1 MSKQIDERVV
11 EMRFDN
17 AQFEK
22 NVSTTMSTLEKL
34 KQSLNLTGAAKGFED
49 INAAAK
55 KIDMNGLANSVDT
68 VGLRFNAL
76 YTIADQ
82 TLRNITNRIEQTIT
96 RTLKMFTVEPI
107 TTGFNEYELKMGSV
121 QTIMAST
128 GESLDTVNRYLNELN
143 EYSDRTIY
151 SFSDMTQNIGKFTN
165 AGVKLEDAVLAIKGI
180 SNEAAVS
187 GANANEASRAMY
199 NFAQALSAGYV
210 KLIDWKSIENANMAT
225 VEFKKYLL
233 EAAEAAGTVKKQ
245 ANGMYKVLSTNAQ
258 GSTFDQLIDATH
270 YFNDSL
276 NYQWMT
282 TDALVNTLKAYADE
296 TTDIGKKAY
305 ASAQDIKT
313 FSQMMD
319 TLKESAQSGW
329 AMTWELIIGDFET
342 AKKTW
347 TVVGQIIGA
356 MIDSM
361 SDSRNN
367 LLKGALISNWD
378 KMIDKIT
385 EAGVSANDFDKSLRK
400 VLESHDKDPEKLIET
415 YGSLEQAFRKS
426 KWGADYLKEALSGIT
441 SEVIDLSGVTEGIKM
456 GSKGEDVKKI
466 QQALKDAGYQCG
478 KFGDQLDGV
487 DGIIGKVTENSIKA
501 FQKAKGLQETGIVD
515 KETLKALEEAN
526 KKTVKLQENIDDL
539 VSGIGELGGREV
551 AIEGLK
557 NIFKSLKAVFEAVKK
572 AWDNVFKGLKSTDLY
587 RVIVRFRDFTKE
599 LKVNKDTAEKIT
611 NTFEGLFTILKFVKD
626 IVVKVVTVGAK
637 LAWNVFKPLVKVTLS
652 ATSAMGKFITS
663 VGNSISKIFV
673 PFGKVIE
680 SVVKLVTTLAE
691 TIGTFVSESIDKLSE
706 FEFIKEIGKW
716 FSDVADTISGA
727 IDNITSYLTSIDIH
741 KFIAPFEKIKAY
753 FSSIGDWWSSFKASK
768 DGQTIIEGLISPF
781 VMLRDWITDFELP
794 KFDPSKI
801 KLDVFTKKLATF
813 FNFLKNNGYSGI
825 VGGLTG
831 FADYLKVTIGYKW
844 EDLQANTLTKFSEFY
859 IKYGDKIKAGFDKC
873 KEVFSS
879 ILEFVFGTDKISVK
893 DILSM
898 VEKFLT
904 IMLLVKSL
912 GIINNITGTF
922 SDIADT
928 FSNLAKSAKWRSIG
942 AAFVSIGIAL
952 GAFAVCMK
960 IIETIDPDR
969 ATQSMRMLLTA
980 LTFMGLIVG
989 GLMFLSSKI
998 GGGIDLVAATTSLVA
1013 IAAALAILTY
1023 TLKEIDGTEFKN
1035 LGSSFGI
1042 LLGVLTSLMLTMAV
1056 IGKTCGGANLKTATA
1071 LIVML
1076 SAMKMLLDI
1085 LTDYANYDWNS
1096 VLHVIPVVAAVLMG
1110 LGLVLRLATGG
1121 LKAGANAGG
1130 MGFLML
1136 SIVWSLKILLG
1147 VISELGKMPVQELKQ
1162 GLAAMTLVLT
1172 EMTIMLMMINA
1183 TSSLTKLNKGQRAIS
1198 GFTGLA
1204 TALIA
1209 VAATVAILGRQP
1221 TEVLLRG
1228 GAAVTII
1235 LGLFT
1240 AMMVAMGRAM
1250 RGTTKF
1256 GKITGM
1262 IIGMGIIIA
1271 ELAIVLHLLK
1281 NIDGTDALAKF
1292 GAISMVLISMAG
1304 CLRLLAKH
1312 QNGAKNIYKWIGAMA
1327 VFGLVIGE
1335 LATIMWLIKDVDGVN
1350 TIAQFG
1356 AIALILGI
1364 MGLTLENLS
1373 KNYRIKTGDIYKWIG
1388 AMAVFGLIVAGLA
1401 GILWHIRGVDGTN
1414 AVAQFTAISVIL
1426 LAMSGCIK
1434 ILSTIGP
1441 MMSAVYPAM
1450 GALAVF
1456 IIGLTAIVSAIG
1468 ALITLIDSKLGEGT
1482 SLKALDSAV
1491 SALEK
1496 IGLALGKFIGGIF
1509 GGVGAAIMATLPQ
1522 MGKDLSDFWT
1532 EASTFFD
1539 GVKSIDESV
1548 VQKTGLI
1555 AAAIGELIS
1564 AGGENGLDNF
1574 FAIGHSLPNLGT
1586 DLSNFMT
1593 NASGFFEGLGSVSA
1607 DAATGAK
1614 SVAESIRIL
1623 AEAAQTESYTFGDG
1637 FASLGEKLVPFG
1649 EAMVAFSDTIS
1660 GKIDAEAVEATANAA
1675 GVMAELNS
1683 KLPREYGTISGLFA
1697 SNPIP
1702 LDTFGNQLVMFGKAM
1717 VSFSKEVSGK
1727 IDAEAVN
1734 AAASAGSVMAE
1745 LNEKLPREYGAI
1757 SGLFANGQ
1765 ISLDTFGSQ
1774 LAMFGRAMVS
1784 FSNTVKGNIDQEA
1797 VQAAADA
1804 GNIMAELGK
1813 NLPTEYGAIA
1823 ALFKEQPIAM
1833 DTFGE
1838 QLVMFGRAI
1847 AMFSNTVQ
1855 GRIDQSAVEAV
1866 ASAGSVMSKMAKSL
1880 PADPSVFQKWF
1891 GSDNQMSMETF
1902 GKQLVKFGESMID
1915 FSKSVSG
1922 NIDSNAIKTTVTVAN
1937 ELANLANN
1945 MPEAINLT
1953 VLKTGLNDLADA
1965 MVKFSESVSGNV
1977 DTEIVTKVVN
1987 SARTIAQAA
1996 AIMPEQVDLAKLT
2009 VGLSDFGDTI
2019 VSFSEKVSGAVD
2031 GGSVTTAAQAGKDIA
2046 SMLATIPQGIDPTTF
2061 IDNLGK
2067 LGTAL
2072 VEFSKSVAGSEDS
2085 PGLDIYALANAQ
2097 TACTYIGNMLMS
2109 LGVYTDLTAF
2119 ITNAQS
2125 LAQAI
2130 VNFSNTVAGTDGT
2143 GGIDL
2148 NAVANASQ
2156 AGTQISTMM
2165 ASVSV
2170 YTDVTEF
2177 VNNATKL
2184 AAAIVKF
2191 SSDVGGGVIDMTA
2204 IANATEAGHK
2214 ITELIKSSAVYADVS
2229 SFVDNSGSVA
2239 KSIVGFSEAV
2249 SSGINESAIESAST
2263 ASKEIAK
2270 ILSDLSYIP
2279 DISGTVSTIGTL
2291 GTTITEFSTTV
2302 ATADMTG
2309 LSEDCVSFKKIVE
2322 SFGKLSDSGVK
2333 TFIENLSGA
2342 KMKTVAAVSNF
2353 CIAVAAGTRSYVYTF
2368 KQVGSDLVAGFA
2380 NGITAN
2386 TFRAQAAA
2394 AAMASAALSAAKK
2407 ELRSNS
2413 PSKAFYDLG
2422 TYAGQGFTNA
2432 FADYDAKSSKAGAGL
2447 AKSALLGF
2455 RDAISTAKDMVE
2467 NGIDAQPTIRP
2478 VLDLSD
2484 ITANAS
2490 KITSLF
2496 DMNPSVGVLA
2506 NVGAI
2511 SNGMN
2516 SGQNGKTN
2524 EDVISAINGLKDNL
2538 PKKPGDTY
2546 TIGSIT
2552 YDDGSEVSNAIKT
2565 LVRAARVERRA

>member
-55 KIDMNGLANSVDT
+55 KIDMNDLANSVDT

-82 TLRNITNRIEQTIT
+82 TLRNITNRVEQTIE
-96 RTLKMFTVEPI
+96 RTLRMFTTEPI

-128 GESLDTVNRYLNELN
+128 GESLDTVNKYLNELN

-282 TDALVNTLKAYADE
+282 TDALVSTLKAYADE

-329 AMTWELIIGDFET
+329 AMTWELIVGDFEI

-347 TVVGQIIGA
+347 TAVGKVVGE

-367 LLKGALISNWD
+367 LLQGALTSNWD

-385 EAGVSANDFDKSLRK
+385 EAGISADDFDKSLRN
-400 VLESHDKDPEKLIET
+400 VLKSHHKDPEELIKI

-426 KWGADYLKEALSGIT
+426 KWGADYLKEALAGLT
-441 SEVIDLSGVTEGIKM
+441 SKVTDLSGVTEGLKM

-478 KFGDQLDGV
+478 EFGEKLDGV
-487 DGIIGKVTENSIKA
+487 DGIIGKVTEKSIKA

-557 NIFKSLKAVFEAVKK
+557 NIFESLKAVFEAVKK
-572 AWDNVFKGLKSTDLY
+572 AWDNVFKGFKSSDLY
-587 RVIVRFRDFTKE
+587 NVIVRFRDFTKE
-599 LKVNKDTAEKIT
+599 LKINNDTAEKIT

-626 IVVKVVTVGAK
+626 IVVKVLTVGAK
-637 LAWNVFKPLVKVTLS
+637 LAWNVFKPLAKATLS

-663 VGNSISKIFV
+663 VGNSISKVFE

-716 FSDVADTISGA
+716 FSDVANTISGA

-753 FSSIGDWWSSFKASK
+753 FSSIGDWWSSFKASE

-813 FNFLKNNGYSGI
+813 FNFLKDNGYSGI

-844 EDLQANTLTKFSEFY
+844 EELQANTLTKFSEFY

-893 DILSM
+893 DILSIA
-898 VEKFLT
+898 EKFLT

-912 GIINNITGTF
+912 GIVNNITGTF

-952 GAFAVCMK
+952 GAFAICMK

-1023 TLKEIDGTEFKN
+1023 TLKEIDTTEFKN

-1096 VLHVIPVVAAVLMG
+1096 VLHVIPVVATVLAG

-1130 MGFLML
+1130 MGFLVL
-1136 SIVWSLKILLG
+1136 SIVFSLNTLLH

-1198 GFTGLA
+1198 GFAGLA

-1209 VAATVAILGRQP
+1209 VAATIAILGRQP
-1221 TEVLLRG
+1221 TNVLLKG

-1262 IIGMGIIIA
+1262 IIGMGVIIA
-1271 ELAIVLHLLK
+1271 ELAVVLYLLRD
-1281 NIDGTDALAKF
+1281 IDGADALAKF
-1292 GAISMVLISMAG
+1292 GAISAVLISMAG
-1304 CLRLLAKH
+1304 CLRLLTKH

-1327 VFGLVIGE
+1327 VFGLVVAE
-1335 LATIMWLIKDVDGVN
+1335 LATIMWLIRDVDGINAV
-1350 TIAQFG
+1350 AQFG
-1356 AIALILGI
+1356 AISLILSV
-1364 MGLTLENLS
+1364 MGLTLENLT
-1373 KNYRIKTGDIYKWIG
+1373 KNYRINVGGIYKWIG
-1388 AMAVFGLIVAGLA
+1388 AMAVFALVVGELA
-1401 GILWHIRGVDGTN
+1401 AILWLIRDVNGLN
-1414 AVAQFTAISVIL
+1414 AIAQFAAISMIL
-1426 LAMSGCIK
+1426 LAMSGCIA

-1441 MMSAVYPAM
+1441 AASAALPAL
-1450 GALAVF
+1450 GVLALF
-1456 IIGLTAIVSAIG
+1456 ITGLTAFLAALGGIDKYFNGGFADVMDRAVDIMTKIGQAIG
-1468 ALITLIDSKLGEGT
+1468 
-1482 SLKALDSAV
+1482 
-1491 SALEK
+1491 
-1496 IGLALGKFIGGIF
+1496 GLIGGILE
-1509 GGVGAAIMATLPQ
+1509 GIGKGLTAALPQ
-1522 MGKDLSDFWT
+1522 MGQDLSDFMNA
-1532 EASTFFD
+1532 ASVFFD

-1555 AAAIGELIS
+1555 VAAIGELIS
-1564 AGGENGLDNF
+1564 AGGENGFDNF
-1574 FAIGHSLPNLGT
+1574 FAKGRSLPNLGT
-1586 DLSNFMT
+1586 DLSTFMA
-1593 NASGFFEGLGSVSA
+1593 NASGFFDGLKFVNTDMS
-1607 DAATGAK
+1607 TGVKAI
-1614 SVAESIRIL
+1614 AESISIL

-1649 EAMVAFSDTIS
+1649 EAMVAFSETIS
-1660 GKIDAEAVEATANAA
+1660 GKIDADAVNAA
-1675 GVMAELNS
+1675 ASAGSVMAELNS

-1717 VSFSKEVSGK
+1717 VSFSKEVAGK
-1727 IDAEAVN
+1727 IDADAVN
-1734 AAASAGSVMAE
+1734 AAASAGEVMAELNSKLPREYGAVSGWFANGPVSMDTFGAQLVMFGRAMVSFSGIVKGNIDQDAVQAAASAGSVMAE
-1745 LNEKLPREYGAI
+1745 L
-1757 SGLFANGQ
+1757 ANG
-1765 ISLDTFGSQ
+1765 
-1774 LAMFGRAMVS
+1774 
-1784 FSNTVKGNIDQEA
+1784 
-1797 VQAAADA
+1797 
-1804 GNIMAELGK
+1804 
-1813 NLPTEYGAIA
+1813 LPTKYDGIV
-1823 ALFKEQPIAM
+1823 ALFKNSPISL

-1838 QLVMFGRAI
+1838 QLVQFGRAMV
-1847 AMFSNTVQ
+1847 MFSGTVQ
-1855 GRIDQSAVEAV
+1855 GRIDQSAVEAA
-1866 ASAGSVMSKMAKSL
+1866 ASAGSVMSEMAKSL

-1922 NIDSNAIKTTVTVAN
+1922 NIDSNTIKTTVTVAN
-1937 ELANLANN
+1937 ELANLVNN
-1945 MPEAINLT
+1945 LPETFDLT
-1953 VLKTGLNDLADA
+1953 VLKTGLNDLADT

-1977 DTEIVTKVVN
+1977 DTETLTKVVN

-1996 AIMPEQVDLAKLT
+1996 AIMPEQVDLTKLT
-2009 VGLSDFGDTI
+2009 VGLSDFGDAI

-2046 SMLATIPQGIDPTTF
+2046 SMLATIPQGIDPTIF

-2072 VEFSKSVAGSEDS
+2072 VDFSKSVSGSDNS
-2085 PGLDIYALANAQ
+2085 PGLDTYALANAQ

-2109 LGVYTDLTAF
+2109 LGVYTDLTTF
-2119 ITNAQS
+2119 ITNAKS

-2130 VNFSNTVAGTDGT
+2130 VNFSNTVAGT
-2143 GGIDL
+2143 GGVDL
-2148 NAVANASQ
+2148 NAVVSASQ
-2156 AGTQISTMM
+2156 AGTEIGTMM
-2165 ASVSV
+2165 TSVSG

-2177 VNNATKL
+2177 VNNAAKL

-2191 SSDVGGGVIDMTA
+2191 SSDVGGGVIDMSA

-2214 ITELIKSSAVYADVS
+2214 ITELIKSSAVYADAS
-2229 SFVDNSGSVA
+2229 SFVDNAGSVA
-2239 KSIVGFSEAV
+2239 KSIIDFSKTV
-2249 SSGINESAIESAST
+2249 TDGINYPAISAASL
-2263 ASKEIAK
+2263 ASEEIAK
-2270 ILSDLSYIP
+2270 ILSELSYIP
-2279 DISGTVSTIGTL
+2279 DISSTVSTIGTL
-2291 GTTITEFSTTV
+2291 GIAITEFSDTV
-2302 ATADMTG
+2302 SDANMTG
-2309 LSEDCVSFKKIVE
+2309 LSEDCASLKKIVE

-2333 TFIENLSGA
+2333 AFIENLSGA

-2353 CIAVAAGTRSYVYTF
+2353 CIAVAAGTRSYIYTF
-2368 KQVGSDLVAGFA
+2368 KQVGSDLVTGFV
-2380 NGITAN
+2380 NGITVN

-2422 TYAGQGFTNA
+2422 TYAGEGFTNA
-2432 FADYDAKSSKAGAGL
+2432 FADYESTSSNAGAGL

-2496 DMNPSVGVLA
+2496 DMSPSVGVLA

-2524 EDVISAINGLKDNL
+2524 EDVISAINGLKDTIGT
-2538 PKKPGDTY
+2538 KIGDTY
-2546 TIGSIT
+2546 TIGNIT

-2565 LVRAARVERRA
+2565 LVRATRVERRV

>member
-82 TLRNITNRIEQTIT
+82 TLRNITNRVEQTIE
-96 RTLKMFTVEPI
+96 RTLRMFTTEPI

-128 GESLDTVNRYLNELN
+128 GESLDTVNKYLNELN

-282 TDALVNTLKAYADE
+282 TDALVSTLKAYADE

-329 AMTWELIIGDFET
+329 AMTWELIVGDFET

-347 TVVGQIIGA
+347 TAVGKVVGE

-367 LLKGALISNWD
+367 LLQGALTSNWD

-385 EAGVSANDFDKSLRK
+385 EAGISADDFDKSLRN
-400 VLESHDKDPEKLIET
+400 VLKSHHKDPEELIKI

-426 KWGADYLKEALSGIT
+426 KWGADYLKEALAGLT
-441 SEVIDLSGVTEGIKM
+441 SKVTDLSGVSEGLKM
-456 GSKGEDVKKI
+456 GSKGEDIKKI

-478 KFGDQLDGV
+478 EFGEKLDGV

-557 NIFKSLKAVFEAVKK
+557 NIFDSLKAIFEAVKK
-572 AWDNVFKGLKSTDLY
+572 AWDNVFKGFKSSDLY
-587 RVIVRFRDFTKE
+587 NVIVRFRDFTKE
-599 LKVNKDTAEKIT
+599 LKINKDTAEKIT
-611 NTFEGLFTILKFVKD
+611 NTFEGLFTILKFIKD
-626 IVVKVVTVGAK
+626 IIMKVLTVGTK
-637 LAWNVFKPLVKVTLS
+637 LAWNVFKPLAKATLS

-663 VGNSISKIFV
+663 VGNSISKVFE

-680 SVVKLVTTLAE
+680 SVVKLITTLAE

-716 FSDVADTISGA
+716 FSDVANTISGA
-727 IDNITSYLTSIDIH
+727 IDKITSYLTSIDIH

-753 FSSIGDWWSSFKASK
+753 FSSIGDWWSSFKASE

-813 FNFLKNNGYSGI
+813 FNFLKDNGYSGI

-831 FADYLKVTIGYKW
+831 FANYLKTTIGYKW
-844 EDLQANTLTKFSEFY
+844 EELQASTLTKFSEFY

-912 GIINNITGTF
+912 GIINNITGAF

-952 GAFAVCMK
+952 GAFAICMK

-1023 TLKEIDGTEFKN
+1023 TLKEIDATEFKN

-1071 LIVML
+1071 LVVML
-1076 SAMKMLLDI
+1076 GAMKMLLDI

-1096 VLHVIPVVAAVLMG
+1096 VLHVIPVVATVLAG

-1147 VISELGKMPVQELKQ
+1147 VISELGAMPIGQLKQ

-1209 VAATVAILGRQP
+1209 VAATIAILGRQP
-1221 TEVLLRG
+1221 TNVLLKG

-1262 IIGMGIIIA
+1262 IIGMGVIIA
-1271 ELAIVLHLLK
+1271 ELAVVLYLLRD
-1281 NIDGTDALAKF
+1281 IDGADALAKF
-1292 GAISMVLISMAG
+1292 GAISAVLISMAG
-1304 CLRLLAKH
+1304 CLRLLTKH

-1327 VFGLVIGE
+1327 VFGLVVAE
-1335 LATIMWLIKDVDGVN
+1335 LATIMWLIRGVDGVN
-1350 TIAQFG
+1350 AVAQFG
-1356 AIALILGI
+1356 AISLILSV
-1364 MGLTLENLS
+1364 MGLTLENLT
-1373 KNYRIKTGDIYKWIG
+1373 KNHRINAGGIYKWVG
-1388 AMAVFGLIVAGLA
+1388 AMAVFSLVVGELA
-1401 GILWHIRGVDGTN
+1401 AILWLIRDVNGLN
-1414 AVAQFTAISVIL
+1414 AIAQVTAISMIL
-1426 LAMSGCIK
+1426 LAMSGCIA
-1434 ILSTIGP
+1434 ILAPIGK
-1441 MMSAVYPAM
+1441 AAT
-1450 GALAVF
+1450 GALPALGVLALF
-1456 IIGLTAIVSAIG
+1456 VTGLTAFLA
-1468 ALITLIDSKLGEGT
+1468 
-1482 SLKALDSAV
+1482 
-1491 SALEK
+1491 
-1496 IGLALGKFIGGIF
+1496 ALGKIDKYFNGGFADVMDRAVDIMTKIGQAIGGLV
-1509 GGVGAAIMATLPQ
+1509 GGILEGIGKGLTAALPQ
-1522 MGKDLSDFWT
+1522 MGKDLSDFMNS
-1532 EASTFFD
+1532 ASVFFD

-1555 AAAIGELIS
+1555 VTAIGELIS
-1564 AGGENGLDNF
+1564 AGGENGFDNF
-1574 FAIGHSLPNLGT
+1574 FAKGRSLPNLGT
-1586 DLSNFMT
+1586 DLSTFMT
-1593 NASGFFEGLGSVSA
+1593 NASGFFDGL
-1607 DAATGAK
+1607 K
-1614 SVAESIRIL
+1614 SVNTDMSTGVKAIAESIGIL

-1649 EAMVAFSDTIS
+1649 EAMVAFSETIS
-1660 GKIDAEAVEATANAA
+1660 GKIDADAVNAA
-1675 GVMAELNS
+1675 ASAGSVMAELNS

-1717 VSFSKEVSGK
+1717 VSFSKEVAGK
-1727 IDAEAVN
+1727 IDADAVN

-1745 LNEKLPREYGAI
+1745 LNSKLPREYGAV
-1757 SGLFANGQ
+1757 SGWFANGP
-1765 ISLDTFGSQ
+1765 ISMDTFGAQ
-1774 LAMFGRAMVS
+1774 LVMFGRAMVS
-1784 FSNTVKGNIDQEA
+1784 FSGIVKGNIDQDA
-1797 VQAAADA
+1797 VQAAASA
-1804 GNIMAELGK
+1804 GSVMAELANG
-1813 NLPTEYGAIA
+1813 LPTKYDGIV
-1823 ALFKEQPIAM
+1823 ALFKDSPISL

-1838 QLVMFGRAI
+1838 QLVQFGRAI
-1847 AMFSNTVQ
+1847 VMFSGTVQ
-1855 GRIDQSAVEAV
+1855 GRIDQSAVEAA
-1866 ASAGSVMSKMAKSL
+1866 ASAGSVMSEMAKSL

-1922 NIDSNAIKTTVTVAN
+1922 NIDSDAIKTTVTVAN

-1945 MPEAINLT
+1945 MPETFDLT
-1953 VLKTGLNDLADA
+1953 VLKTGLNDLADT

-1977 DTEIVTKVVN
+1977 DTETVTKVVN

-1996 AIMPEQVDLAKLT
+1996 AIMPEQVDLTKLT
-2009 VGLSDFGDTI
+2009 VGLSDFGDAI

-2072 VEFSKSVAGSEDS
+2072 VDFSKSVAGSDSS
-2085 PGLDIYALANAQ
+2085 PGLDTYALSNAQ

-2109 LGVYTDLTAF
+2109 LGVYADLTSF
-2119 ITNAQS
+2119 IANAQS

-2130 VNFSNTVAGTDGT
+2130 INFSNTVAGT
-2143 GGIDL
+2143 GGVDL
-2148 NAVANASQ
+2148 NAVVSASQ
-2156 AGTQISTMM
+2156 AGTEISTMM
-2165 ASVSV
+2165 TSVSG

-2177 VNNATKL
+2177 VNNAAKL

-2191 SSDVGGGVIDMTA
+2191 SSDVGGGVIDMSA

-2239 KSIVGFSEAV
+2239 NSIVGFSETV

-2263 ASKEIAK
+2263 ASKEIARM
-2270 ILSDLSYIP
+2270 LSDLSYIP

-2309 LSEDCVSFKKIVE
+2309 LSEDCASFKKIVE

-2333 TFIENLSGA
+2333 AFIENLSGA

-2368 KQVGSDLVAGFA
+2368 KQVGSDLVTGFV

-2394 AAMASAALSAAKK
+2394 AAMASVALSAAKE

-2432 FADYDAKSSKAGAGL
+2432 FADYETTSSKAGAGL

-2496 DMNPSVGVLA
+2496 DMSPSVGVLA

-2516 SGQNGKTN
+2516 SSQNGKTN
-2524 EDVISAINGLKDNL
+2524 EDVISAINGLKDSIGT
-2538 PKKPGDTY
+2538 KTGDTY
-2546 TIGSIT
+2546 TIGNIT

>member
-49 INAAAK
+49 INTAVK
-55 KIDMNGLANSVDT
+55 KVDMNGLANGIDT
-68 VGLRFNAL
+68 VSLRFNAL
-76 YTIADQ
+76 YTVADQ
-82 TLRNITNRIEQTIT
+82 TLRNITNRIEQVIE
-96 RTLKMFTVEPI
+96 RTLKMFTIEPV

-128 GESLDTVNRYLNELN
+128 GESLDTVNKYLNELN

-151 SFSDMTQNIGKFTN
+151 SFSDMTTNIGKFTN

-233 EAAEAAGTVKKQ
+233 EAAEASGTVKKQ

-347 TVVGQIIGA
+347 TVVGQTIGA
-356 MIDSM
+356 VIDSM

-367 LLKGALISNWD
+367 LLKGALTSNWD
-378 KMIDKIT
+378 KLVEKIT
-385 EAGVSANDFDKSLRK
+385 EAGVSANDFDESLRN
-400 VLESHDKDPEKLIET
+400 VLKSHHKDPEELIKI

-426 KWGADYLKEALSGIT
+426 KWGADYLKEALAGLT
-441 SEVIDLSGVTEGIKM
+441 SKVTDLSGVSEGLKM

-478 KFGDQLDGV
+478 EFGEKLDGV

-557 NIFKSLKAVFEAVKK
+557 NIFDSLKAIFEAVKK
-572 AWDNVFKGLKSTDLY
+572 AWDNVFKGFKSSDLY
-587 RVIVRFRDFTKE
+587 NVIVRFRDFTKE
-599 LKVNKDTAEKIT
+599 LKINEGTANKIT

-626 IVVKVVTVGAK
+626 IVMKVLTVGAK
-637 LAWNVFKPLVKVTLS
+637 LAWNVFKPLAKATLS

-663 VGNSISKIFV
+663 VGNSISKVFE

-716 FSDVADTISGA
+716 FSDVANTISGA

-741 KFIAPFEKIKAY
+741 KFIAPFEKFKAY
-753 FSSIGDWWSSFKASK
+753 FSSIGDWWSSFKASE

-813 FNFLKNNGYSGI
+813 FNFLKDNGYSGI

-831 FADYLKVTIGYKW
+831 FANYLKTTIGYKW

-893 DILSM
+893 DILS
-898 VEKFLT
+898 VAEKFLT

-952 GAFAVCMK
+952 GAFAICMK

-969 ATQSMRMLLTA
+969 ATKSMLMLLTA
-980 LTFMGLIVG
+980 LTLMGLIVG

-1076 SAMKMLLDI
+1076 GAMKMLLDI

-1096 VLHVIPVVAAVLMG
+1096 VLHVIPVVATVLAG

-1130 MGFLML
+1130 MAFLML
-1136 SIVWSLKILLG
+1136 SIVWSLKTLLG

-1172 EMTIMLMMINA
+1172 EMTVMLMMINA

-1198 GFTGLA
+1198 GFAGLA

-1209 VAATVAILGRQP
+1209 VAATIAILGRQP
-1221 TEVLLRG
+1221 TNVLLKG

-1262 IIGMGIIIA
+1262 IIGMGVIIA
-1271 ELAIVLHLLK
+1271 ELAVVLYLLRD
-1281 NIDGTDALAKF
+1281 IDGTDALAKF
-1292 GAISMVLISMAG
+1292 GAISAVLISMAG
-1304 CLRLLAKH
+1304 CLRLLTKH

-1327 VFGLVIGE
+1327 VFGLVVSE
-1335 LATIMWLIKDVDGVN
+1335 LATIMWLIRGVDGVN
-1350 TIAQFG
+1350 AVAQFG
-1356 AIALILGI
+1356 AISLILSV
-1364 MGLTLENLS
+1364 MGLTLENLT
-1373 KNYRIKTGDIYKWIG
+1373 KNHRINAGGIYKWVG
-1388 AMAVFGLIVAGLA
+1388 AMAVFSVVVGELA
-1401 GILWHIRGVDGTN
+1401 AILWLIRDVNGLN
-1414 AVAQFTAISVIL
+1414 AIAQVTAISMIL
-1426 LAMSGCIK
+1426 LAMSGCIA
-1434 ILSTIGP
+1434 ILAPIGK
-1441 MMSAVYPAM
+1441 AAT
-1450 GALAVF
+1450 GALPALGVLALF
-1456 IIGLTAIVSAIG
+1456 VIGLTAFLA
-1468 ALITLIDSKLGEGT
+1468 
-1482 SLKALDSAV
+1482 
-1491 SALEK
+1491 
-1496 IGLALGKFIGGIF
+1496 ALGKIDKYFNGGFADVMDRAVDIMTKIGKAIGGLV
-1509 GGVGAAIMATLPQ
+1509 GGILEGIGKGLTAALPQ
-1522 MGKDLSDFWT
+1522 MGKDLSDFMNA
-1532 EASTFFD
+1532 ASVFFD

-1555 AAAIGELIS
+1555 VASIGELIS
-1564 AGGENGLDNF
+1564 AGGENGFDNF
-1574 FAIGHSLPNLGT
+1574 FAKGRSLPNLGT
-1586 DLSNFMT
+1586 DLSTFMT
-1593 NASGFFEGLGSVSA
+1593 NASGFFDGL
-1607 DAATGAK
+1607 K
-1614 SVAESIRIL
+1614 SVNTDMSTGVKAIAESIGIL

-1649 EAMVAFSDTIS
+1649 EAMVAFSETIS
-1660 GKIDAEAVEATANAA
+1660 GKIDADAVNAA
-1675 GVMAELNS
+1675 ASAGSVMAELNS

-1717 VSFSKEVSGK
+1717 VSFSKEVAGK
-1727 IDAEAVN
+1727 IDADAVN
-1734 AAASAGSVMAE
+1734 AAASAGEVMAELNSKLPREYGAVSGWFANGPISMDTFGAQLVMFGRAMVSFSGIVKGNIDQDAVQAAASAGSVMAE
-1745 LNEKLPREYGAI
+1745 L
-1757 SGLFANGQ
+1757 ANGLPTKYDGIVALFKDSP
-1765 ISLDTFGSQ
+1765 ISLDAFGEQ
-1774 LAMFGRAMVS
+1774 LVQFGRAMV
-1784 FSNTVKGNIDQEA
+1784 
-1797 VQAAADA
+1797 
-1804 GNIMAELGK
+1804 
-1813 NLPTEYGAIA
+1813 
-1823 ALFKEQPIAM
+1823 
-1833 DTFGE
+1833 
-1838 QLVMFGRAI
+1838 
-1847 AMFSNTVQ
+1847 MFSGTVQ
-1855 GRIDQSAVEAV
+1855 GRIDQSAVEAA
-1866 ASAGSVMSKMAKSL
+1866 ASAGSVMSEMAKSL

-1922 NIDSNAIKTTVTVAN
+1922 NIDSDAIKTTVTVAN

-1945 MPEAINLT
+1945 LPETFDLT
-1953 VLKTGLNDLADA
+1953 VLKTGLNDLADT

-1977 DTEIVTKVVN
+1977 DTETVTKVVN

-1996 AIMPEQVDLAKLT
+1996 AIMPEQVDLTKLT
-2009 VGLSDFGDTI
+2009 VGLSDFGDAI

-2072 VEFSKSVAGSEDS
+2072 VDFSKSVAGSDSS
-2085 PGLDIYALANAQ
+2085 PGLNTYALANAQ
-2097 TACTYIGNMLMS
+2097 TACTYISNMLTS
-2109 LGVYTDLTAF
+2109 LGVYADLTSF

-2130 VNFSNTVAGTDGT
+2130 INFSNTVAGT
-2143 GGIDL
+2143 GGVDL
-2148 NAVANASQ
+2148 NAVVSASQ
-2156 AGTQISTMM
+2156 AGTEISTMM
-2165 ASVSV
+2165 TSVSG

-2177 VNNATKL
+2177 VNNAAKL

-2191 SSDVGGGVIDMTA
+2191 SSDVGGGVIDMSA

-2214 ITELIKSSAVYADVS
+2214 ITELIKSSAVYADAS
-2229 SFVDNSGSVA
+2229 SFVDNAGSVA
-2239 KSIVGFSEAV
+2239 KSIVGFSESV
-2249 SSGINESAIESAST
+2249 SSGINESAIESASI

-2270 ILSDLSYIP
+2270 MLSDLSYIP

-2309 LSEDCVSFKKIVE
+2309 LSRDCASFKKIVE

-2333 TFIENLSGA
+2333 AFIENLSGA

-2368 KQVGSDLVAGFA
+2368 KQVGSDLVTGFV

-2394 AAMASAALSAAKK
+2394 AAMASAALSAAKE

-2484 ITANAS
+2484 ITANVS

-2496 DMNPSVGVLA
+2496 DMSPSVGVLA

-2524 EDVISAINGLKDNL
+2524 EDVISAINGLKDTIGT
-2538 PKKPGDTY
+2538 KTGDTY
-2546 TIGSIT
+2546 TIGNIT

>member
-34 KQSLNLTGAAKGFED
+34 KQSLNLTGVAKGFED

-68 VGLRFNAL
+68 VGLKFNAL

-82 TLRNITNRIEQTIT
+82 TLRNITNRVEQVIE
-96 RTLKMFTVEPI
+96 RTLKMFTIEPV

-233 EAAEAAGTVKKQ
+233 EAAEAAGTVEKQ

-347 TVVGQIIGA
+347 TVVGQTIGA

-367 LLKGALISNWD
+367 LLKGALTSNWD
-378 KMIDKIT
+378 KLVEKIT
-385 EAGVSANDFDKSLRK
+385 EAGVSANDFDESLRN
-400 VLESHDKDPEKLIET
+400 VLKIHGKDVDALIEKH
-415 YGSLEQAFRKS
+415 GSLEQVFRKET
-426 KWGADYLKEALSGIT
+426 WGSEYLKEALAGIN
-441 SEVIDLSGVTEGIKM
+441 SELVDLTGVKEGLKM
-456 GSKGEDVKKI
+456 GSTGEDVKKI

-478 KFGDQLDGV
+478 EFGDQLDGV

-501 FQKAKGLQETGIVD
+501 FQKAKGLQVTGIID

-526 KKTVKLQENIDDL
+526 KKTIKLQDNIDDL
-539 VSGIGELGGREV
+539 VKGIGELGGREV

-557 NIFKSLKAVFEAVKK
+557 NIFESLKAVFEAIKK

-587 RVIVRFRDFTKE
+587 NVIVRFRDFTKE

-637 LAWNVFKPLVKVTLS
+637 LAWNVFNPLAKTTLS
-652 ATSAMGKFITS
+652 ATSALGKFITS
-663 VGNSISKIFV
+663 AGKSISKVFE
-673 PFGKVIE
+673 PFGKVID

-706 FEFIKEIGKW
+706 FEFIKDIGGW

-727 IDNITSYLTSIDIH
+727 IDNIISHLSNLNIDKI
-741 KFIAPFEKIKAY
+741 KAPFEKFKSY
-753 FSSIGDWWSSFKASK
+753 FDSIGEWWDKFKVSE
-768 DGQTIIEGLISPF
+768 DGMTIIEGFMAPF
-781 VMLRDWITDFELP
+781 VAIKEWFAGFELP
-794 KFDPSKI
+794 KFDPSKF
-801 KLDVFTKKLATF
+801 KLDAFTKKLATF
-813 FNFLKNNGYSGI
+813 FNFLKDNGYSGI

-831 FADYLKVTIGYKW
+831 FADYLKTTIGYKW
-844 EDLQANTLTKFSEFY
+844 EDLQANALTKFSEFY

-898 VEKFLT
+898 AEKFLT

-912 GIINNITGTF
+912 SIVNNIAGTF

-952 GAFAVCMK
+952 GAFAICMK

-969 ATQSMRMLLTA
+969 ATQSIRMLLTA

-1023 TLKEIDGTEFKN
+1023 ALKEIDATEFKN

-1136 SIVWSLKILLG
+1136 SIMWSLKTLLG
-1147 VISELGKMPVQELKQ
+1147 IISELGVMPIGQLKQ
-1162 GLAAMTLVLT
+1162 GLTAMTLVLA
-1172 EMTIMLMMINA
+1172 EMTVMMMLINE
-1183 TSSLTKLNKGQRAIS
+1183 TSKLIKLDKGQRAIS
-1198 GFTGLA
+1198 GFSGLA

-1209 VAATVAILGRQP
+1209 VAATIAILGRQP
-1221 TEVLLRG
+1221 TNVLLKG

-1271 ELAIVLHLLK
+1271 ELAIIMRLLK
-1281 NIDGTDALAKF
+1281 NIDGADALAKF
-1292 GAISMVLISMAG
+1292 GAISAVLISMAG
-1304 CLRLLAKH
+1304 CLRLLTKH
-1312 QNGAKNIYKWIGAMA
+1312 QNGPKNIYKWIVAMA
-1327 VFGLVIGE
+1327 VFGLVVGE
-1335 LATIMWLIKDVDGVN
+1335 LATIMWLIQGVDGVN
-1350 TIAQFG
+1350 AVAQFG
-1356 AIALILGI
+1356 AISMILTI
-1364 MGLTLENLS
+1364 MSLMLEKLTSHSRIQPEN
-1373 KNYRIKTGDIYKWIG
+1373 IYKWVK
-1388 AMAVFGLIVAGLA
+1388 AMAAFGLIVAGLA
-1401 GILWHIRGVDGTN
+1401 TILWAIQDVDGTN

-1426 LAMSGCIK
+1426 LAMSGCMI

-1468 ALITLIDSKLGEGT
+1468 ALMTFIDSKLGEGT

-1522 MGKDLSDFWT
+1522 MGKDLSDFWS
-1532 EASTFFD
+1532 EASKFFD
-1539 GVKSIDESV
+1539 GVGNLESSV
-1548 VQKTGLI
+1548 VQNVGLLVS
-1555 AAAIGELIS
+1555 AISELIS

-1574 FAIGHSLPNLGT
+1574 FAKGRSLPNLGT
-1586 DLSNFMT
+1586 DLSTFMD
-1593 NASGFFEGLGSVSA
+1593 NASGFFDGLKSINTDMS
-1607 DAATGAK
+1607 TGVKAI
-1614 SVAESIRIL
+1614 AESIGIL

-1649 EAMVAFSDTIS
+1649 EAMVAFSETIS
-1660 GKIDAEAVEATANAA
+1660 GKIDTQAVEATANAA
-1675 GVMAELNS
+1675 SVMAELNS

-1702 LDTFGNQLVMFGKAM
+1702 LDTFGNQLAMFGKAM
-1717 VSFSKEVSGK
+1717 VSFSKEVAGK
-1727 IDAEAVN
+1727 IDADAVN
-1734 AAASAGSVMAE
+1734 AAASAGEVMAELNSKLPREYGRVSGWFANGPVSMDTFGSQLVMFGRAMVSFSGIVKGNVDQDAVQAAASAGSVMAE
-1745 LNEKLPREYGAI
+1745 L
-1757 SGLFANGQ
+1757 ANG
-1765 ISLDTFGSQ
+1765 
-1774 LAMFGRAMVS
+1774 
-1784 FSNTVKGNIDQEA
+1784 
-1797 VQAAADA
+1797 
-1804 GNIMAELGK
+1804 
-1813 NLPTEYGAIA
+1813 LPTKYDGIA
-1823 ALFKEQPIAM
+1823 ALFKDSPISL

-1838 QLVMFGRAI
+1838 QLVQFGRAMV
-1847 AMFSNTVQ
+1847 MFSNTVST
-1855 GRIDQSAVEAV
+1855 GNINKEAV
-1866 ASAGSVMSKMAKSL
+1866 QLAADAGGIMNTLANSL
-1880 PADPSVFQKWF
+1880 PTETSWFDKWF
-1891 GSDNQMSMETF
+1891 GSGGKMSVETF
-1902 GKQLVKFGESMID
+1902 GEQLESFGKAIVS

-1922 NIDSNAIKTTVTVAN
+1922 TIDTTAITTSVTVVSD
-1937 ELANLANN
+1937 LIDVVKN
-1945 MPEAINLT
+1945 MPETIDLT
-1953 VLKTGLNDLADA
+1953 IIKNSLLDLADA
-1965 MVKFSESVSGNV
+1965 MTVFSEKVSGNV
-1977 DTEIVTKVVN
+1977 DTETVTKVVN
-1987 SARTIAQAA
+1987 SARIIAQAA

-2009 VGLSDFGDTI
+2009 GGLSDFGDAI

-2031 GGSVTTAAQAGKDIA
+2031 GGSVSTAAQAGKDIA
-2046 SMLATIPQGIDPTTF
+2046 AMLATIPQGTDPTVF

-2072 VEFSKSVAGSEDS
+2072 VDFSKSVAGSDNS
-2085 PGLDIYALANAQ
+2085 PGLDTYALANAQ

-2130 VNFSNTVAGTDGT
+2130 VNFSNTVAGT
-2143 GGIDL
+2143 GGVDL
-2148 NAVANASQ
+2148 NAVVSASQ
-2156 AGTQISTMM
+2156 AGTEIGTMM
-2165 ASVSV
+2165 TSVGG

-2177 VNNATKL
+2177 VNNAANL

-2204 IANATEAGHK
+2204 IANATEAGHN
-2214 ITELIKSSAVYADVS
+2214 ITELIKSSAVYTDTS
-2229 SFVDNSGSVA
+2229 SFIDNAGSVA
-2239 KSIVGFSEAV
+2239 KSIIDFSKTV
-2249 SSGINESAIESAST
+2249 TDGINYPAISAASL
-2263 ASKEIAK
+2263 ASEEIAK
-2270 ILSDLSYIP
+2270 ILSELSYIP

-2291 GTTITEFSTTV
+2291 GVTITEFSDTV
-2302 ATADMTG
+2302 SNANMTG
-2309 LSEDCVSFKKIVE
+2309 LSEDCASLKKIVE

-2333 TFIENLSGA
+2333 AFIENLSGA
-2342 KMKTVAAVSNF
+2342 KVKTVSAVSNF

-2368 KQVGSDLVAGFA
+2368 KQVGSDLVTGFV

-2413 PSKAFYDLG
+2413 PSKAFYELG
-2422 TYAGQGFTNA
+2422 TYAGEGFTNA
-2432 FADYDAKSSKAGAGL
+2432 FADYESASSKAGSGL

-2467 NGIDAQPTIRP
+2467 NGIDSQPTIRP

-2496 DMNPSVGVLA
+2496 DMSPSVGVLA

-2524 EDVISAINGLKDNL
+2524 EDVISAINGLKDTL
-2538 PKKPGDTY
+2538 GTKAGDTY

>member
-49 INAAAK
+49 INTAVK
-55 KIDMNGLANSVDT
+55 KVDMNGLANGIDT
-68 VGLRFNAL
+68 VSLRFNAL
-76 YTIADQ
+76 YTVADQ
-82 TLRNITNRIEQTIT
+82 TLRNITNRIEQVID
-96 RTLKMFTVEPI
+96 RTLKMFTIEPVA
-107 TTGFNEYELKMGSV
+107 TGFNEYELKMGSV

-128 GESLDTVNRYLNELN
+128 GESLDTVNKYLNELN

-151 SFSDMTQNIGKFTN
+151 SFSDMTNNIGKFTN

-233 EAAEAAGTVKKQ
+233 EAAEASGTVKKQ

-347 TVVGQIIGA
+347 TVVGQTIGA

-367 LLKGALISNWD
+367 LLKGALTSNWD

-385 EAGVSANDFDKSLRK
+385 EAGVSANDFEESLRN
-400 VLESHDKDPEKLIET
+400 VLKTHGKDPEQLIKT

-441 SEVIDLSGVTEGIKM
+441 STVNDLSDVAEGLKL

-478 KFGDQLDGV
+478 EFGDQLDGI

-501 FQKAKGLQETGIVD
+501 FQKAKGLQVTGIID

-526 KKTVKLQENIDDL
+526 KKTINLLRNIDDL
-539 VSGIGELGGREV
+539 SGIRELGGREV

-557 NIFKSLKAVFEAVKK
+557 NIFDSLKTVIEAVKK
-572 AWDNVFKGLKSTDLY
+572 AWDNVFRGFESSDLY
-587 RVIVRFRDFTKE
+587 NVIVRFRDFTKE
-599 LKVNKDTAEKIT
+599 LKVNKDTVEKIT

-626 IVVKVVTVGAK
+626 IVVKVLTVGAK
-637 LAWNVFKPLVKVTLS
+637 LAWNIFKPLTKAALS

-663 VGNSISKIFV
+663 AGNSISKVFK
-673 PFGKVIE
+673 PFGKVID
-680 SVVKLVTTLAE
+680 SVIELITTFAE
-691 TIGTFVSESIDKLSE
+691 TIGTFVSESIDSLSE
-706 FEFIKEIGKW
+706 FEFIKDIGKW
-716 FSDVADTISGA
+716 FSDVADTISEA
-727 IDNITSYLTSIDIH
+727 INNITSYLSNINID
-741 KFIAPFEKIKAY
+741 KFKAPFEKFKSY
-753 FSSIGDWWSSFKASK
+753 FDSIGGWWDKFKVSE
-768 DGQTIIEGLISPF
+768 DGMTIIEGFMAPF
-781 VMLRDWITDFELP
+781 VAIKEWLSDFELP
-794 KFDPSKI
+794 KFDPSKF
-801 KLDVFTKKLATF
+801 KLDVITKKLANF
-813 FNFLKNNGYSGI
+813 FNYLKDNGFVGI
-825 VGGLTG
+825 VGGLQGTI
-831 FADYLKVTIGYKW
+831 DYIKTQFGYKW
-844 EDLQANTLTKFSEFY
+844 DDLQATILTKFSEFY
-859 IKYGDKIKAGFDKC
+859 LKHGDKIQAAFNNWKG
-873 KEVFSS
+873 VFETFV
-879 ILEFVFGTDKISVK
+879 EFLTGSDKISVK
-893 DILSM
+893 SM
-898 VEKFLT
+898 VDLANKILT
-904 IMLLVKSL
+904 FVIIVKSL
-912 GIINNITGTF
+912 KLLNNVTDIFG
-922 SDIADT
+922 DIADS
-928 FSNLAKSAKWRSIG
+928 FANLAKSAKWRSIG
-942 AAFVSIGIAL
+942 AAFVSMGIAL
-952 GAFAVCMK
+952 GAFAICMK
-960 IIETIDPDR
+960 IIETIDSKR
-969 ATQSMRMLLTA
+969 ATQAMLILLTA
-980 LTFMGLIVG
+980 LTLMGLIVG

-998 GGGIDLVAATTSLVA
+998 GGGIDLISATMSLVA

-1023 TLKEIDGTEFKN
+1023 TLKEIDSTDFRDLK
-1035 LGSSFGI
+1035 SSFAI

-1096 VLHVIPVVAAVLMG
+1096 VLHVIPVVAAVMMG

-1121 LKAGANAGG
+1121 LQAGANAGG
-1130 MGFLML
+1130 MGFLVL
-1136 SIVWSLKILLG
+1136 SIVFSLNTLLN

-1162 GLAAMTLVLT
+1162 GLTAMTLVLT

-1183 TSSLTKLNKGQRAIS
+1183 TSTLTKLDKGQRAIS

-1221 TEVLLRG
+1221 TAILLKG
-1228 GAAVTII
+1228 GAAVTLI

-1250 RGTTKF
+1250 RGTTKL

-1271 ELAIVLHLLK
+1271 ELAIVLLALRK
-1281 NIDGTDALAKF
+1281 LNGNDALKKF
-1292 GAISMVLISMAG
+1292 GAISMVLISM
-1304 CLRLLAKH
+1304 
-1312 QNGAKNIYKWIGAMA
+1312 GACMSIMSKISPEWGDIGKWTVAMA
-1327 VFGLVIGE
+1327 SMTVIVALLGGVLAGL
-1335 LATIMWLIKDVDGVN
+1335 KHFNVDGSNAVK
-1350 TIAQFG
+1350 QFG
-1356 AIALILGI
+1356 AISMILMAMTGCIAVLSMTPLVWTNIGQWTVI
-1364 MGLTLENLS
+1364 MLAM
-1373 KNYRIKTGDIYKWIG
+1373 TG
-1388 AMAVFGLIVAGLA
+1388 IVALLGGVLA
-1401 GILWHIRGVDGTN
+1401 GLEYFNVDGEN
-1414 AVAQFTAISVIL
+1414 AVKQFAAISTIL
-1426 LAMSGCIK
+1426 LAMAGCIK
-1434 ILSTIGP
+1434 ILTFVGP
-1441 MMSAVYPAM
+1441 PASAALPAL
-1450 GALAVF
+1450 GTLALFA
-1456 IIGLTAIVSAIG
+1456 IGLTAFLAALGGIDKYFNGGFVDVMDRAVDIMTKLGQAIG
-1468 ALITLIDSKLGEGT
+1468 
-1482 SLKALDSAV
+1482 
-1491 SALEK
+1491 
-1496 IGLALGKFIGGIF
+1496 GLVGGILE
-1509 GGVGAAIMATLPQ
+1509 GIGKGLTAALPQ

-1532 EASTFFD
+1532 KASTFFD
-1539 GVKSIDESV
+1539 GINNLKDGV
-1548 VQKTGLI
+1548 VTNTRLMVS
-1555 AAAIGELIS
+1555 AISELS
-1564 AGGENGLDNF
+1564 LLALSNGIDNF

-1586 DLSNFMT
+1586 DLSKFMS
-1593 NASGFFEGLGSVSA
+1593 NGSGFFEGLSSINT
-1607 DAATGAK
+1607 DMSTGVK
-1614 SVAESIRIL
+1614 EIAESIGIL
-1623 AEAAQTESYTFGDG
+1623 AEAAQTESFTFGDG
-1637 FASLGEKLVPFG
+1637 FTSLGEKLVPFG
-1649 EAMVAFSDTIS
+1649 EAMVAFSETIS
-1660 GKIDAEAVEATANAA
+1660 GNIDVQAVEATANAA
-1675 GVMAELNS
+1675 SVLTELNS
-1683 KLPREYGTISGLFA
+1683 KLPREYGGISGLFA

-1702 LDTFGNQLVMFGKAM
+1702 LNTFGNQLVMFGKAM
-1717 VSFSKEVSGK
+1717 VSFSKTVAGN
-1727 IDAEAVN
+1727 IDVEAIN
-1734 AAASAGSVMAE
+1734 AAASAADVMTA

-1757 SGLFANGQ
+1757 SGLFASNP
-1765 ISLDTFGSQ
+1765 IPLDTFGAQ
-1774 LAMFGRAMVS
+1774 LVMFGRAMVS
-1784 FSNTVKGNIDQEA
+1784 FSSIVKGNIDQDA
-1797 VQAAADA
+1797 VQAASDA

-1813 NLPTEYGAIA
+1813 NLPTEYGAIT
-1823 ALFKEQPIAM
+1823 ALFVKQPIPM
-1833 DTFGE
+1833 DTFGA
-1838 QLVMFGRAI
+1838 QLVMFGRA
-1847 AMFSNTVQ
+1847 MVSFSNTVQ
-1855 GRIDQSAVEAV
+1855 GRINQDAVQAV
-1866 ASAGSVMSKMAKSL
+1866 ASAGSIMSEMAKSL
-1880 PADPSVFQKWF
+1880 PSDPSIFEKWF

-1902 GKQLVKFGESMID
+1902 GNQLVEFGKAMID
-1915 FSKSVSG
+1915 FSESVSG
-1922 NIDSNAIKTTVTVAN
+1922 NIDSTAIKTTASVAN

-1945 MPEAINLT
+1945 LPETIDLT
-1953 VLKTGLNDLADA
+1953 VLKTGFTDLADI
-1965 MVKFSESVSGNV
+1965 MKKFSESVSGNV
-1977 DTEIVTKVVN
+1977 DTGTVNKVVIAAKN
-1987 SARTIAQAA
+1987 LAQAA
-1996 AIMPEQVDLAKLT
+1996 AIMPEQVDLAKLA
-2009 VGLSDFGDTI
+2009 VGLSEFGDAI
-2019 VSFSEKVSGAVD
+2019 VTFSEKVSGAVD
-2031 GGSVTTAAQAGKDIA
+2031 GGSVATAAQAGKDIA
-2046 SMLATIPQGIDPTTF
+2046 SMIATIPQDIDPTTF
-2061 IDNLGK
+2061 INNLGK
-2067 LGTAL
+2067 LGSAL
-2072 VEFSKSVAGSEDS
+2072 VEFSNSVAGSEDS
-2085 PGLDIYALANAQ
+2085 PGLNTYALANAQ
-2097 TACTYIGNMLMS
+2097 SACTYISNMLTS
-2109 LGVYTDLTAF
+2109 LGVYTDLTSF
-2119 ITNAQS
+2119 ITNAKP

-2130 VNFSNTVAGTDGT
+2130 ADFSSIVAGSEDST
-2143 GGIDL
+2143 GVNL
-2148 NAVANASQ
+2148 NAITTAVQ
-2156 AGTQISTMM
+2156 AGTQIGSMM
-2165 ASVSV
+2165 TSVGV
-2170 YTDVTEF
+2170 YADITEF
-2177 VNNATKL
+2177 INNAEKL
-2184 AAAIVKF
+2184 ATAIVQFSSTVSGEEIDIAAI
-2191 SSDVGGGVIDMTA
+2191 T
-2204 IANATEAGHK
+2204 NATDAGHK
-2214 ITELIKSSAVYADVS
+2214 IVGVINSSAVYTDIS
-2229 SFVDNSGSVA
+2229 SFIENAGSVA
-2239 KSIVGFSEAV
+2239 KSITDFSKNV
-2249 SSGINESAIESAST
+2249 SGGIDVSAIDSASS
-2263 ASKEIAK
+2263 ASKIIADV
-2270 ILSDLSYIP
+2270 LSELSYVP
-2279 DISGTVSTIGTL
+2279 DISGTVSTIGSL
-2291 GTTITEFSTTV
+2291 GTAIADFSNTV
-2302 ATADMTG
+2302 YASDMTG
-2309 LSEDCVSFKKIVE
+2309 LSEDCMAFNRMVE
-2322 SFGKLSDSGVK
+2322 SFGNLSKSGVEAFIKNLSD
-2333 TFIENLSGA
+2333 A
-2342 KMKTVAAVSNF
+2342 KMKTVTAVSNF
-2353 CIAVAAGTRSYVYTF
+2353 CIAVAAGTRSYVHTF
-2368 KQVGSDLVAGFA
+2368 RQVGSDLVTGFV

-2386 TFRAQAAA
+2386 TFKAQAAA
-2394 AAMASAALSAAKK
+2394 TAMASAALSAAKE

-2422 TYAGQGFTNA
+2422 EYSVEGFTRA
-2432 FADYDAKSSKAGAGL
+2432 FADSKTKSSEASTEFV
-2447 AKSALLGF
+2447 KSALLGVS
-2455 RDAISTAKDMVE
+2455 DAISKAKDLVE

>member
-82 TLRNITNRIEQTIT
+82 TLRNITNRVEQTIE
-96 RTLKMFTVEPI
+96 RTLRMFTTEPI

-128 GESLDTVNRYLNELN
+128 GESLDTVNKYLNELN

-282 TDALVNTLKAYADE
+282 TDALVSTLKAYADE

-329 AMTWELIIGDFET
+329 AMTWELIVGDFET

-347 TVVGQIIGA
+347 TTVGKVVGE

-367 LLKGALISNWD
+367 LLQGALTSNWD

-385 EAGVSANDFDKSLRK
+385 EAGISADDFDKSLRN
-400 VLESHDKDPEKLIET
+400 VLKSHHKDPEELIKI

-426 KWGADYLKEALSGIT
+426 KWGADYLKEALAGLT
-441 SEVIDLSGVTEGIKM
+441 SKVTDLSGVSEGLKM

-478 KFGDQLDGV
+478 EFGEKLDGV

-526 KKTVKLQENIDDL
+526 KKTIKLQENIDDL

-557 NIFKSLKAVFEAVKK
+557 NIFESLKAVFEAVKK
-572 AWDNVFKGLKSTDLY
+572 AWDNVFKGFKSTDLY
-587 RVIVRFRDFTKE
+587 NVIVRFRDFTKE
-599 LKVNKDTAEKIT
+599 LKVNKNTAEKIT

-626 IVVKVVTVGAK
+626 IVMKVLTVGAK
-637 LAWNVFKPLVKVTLS
+637 LAWNVFKPLAKATLS

-663 VGNSISKIFV
+663 VGNSISKVFE

-706 FEFIKEIGKW
+706 FEFIKDVGGW

-727 IDNITSYLTSIDIH
+727 INNITSYLTSIDIH

-753 FSSIGDWWSSFKASK
+753 FSSIGDWWSSFKASE

-813 FNFLKNNGYSGI
+813 FNFLKDNGYSGI

-831 FADYLKVTIGYKW
+831 FANYLKTTIGYKW
-844 EDLQANTLTKFSEFY
+844 EELQASTLTKFSEFY

-952 GAFAVCMK
+952 GAFAICMK

-969 ATQSMRMLLTA
+969 ATQSMRMLLAA

-1023 TLKEIDGTEFKN
+1023 TLKEIDATEFKN
-1035 LGSSFGI
+1035 LRSSFGI

-1096 VLHVIPVVAAVLMG
+1096 VLHVIPVVAAVMMG

-1121 LKAGANAGG
+1121 LQAGANAGG
-1130 MGFLML
+1130 MGFLVL
-1136 SIVWSLKILLG
+1136 SIVFSLNTLLN

-1162 GLAAMTLVLT
+1162 GLTAMTLVLT

-1183 TSSLTKLNKGQRAIS
+1183 TSTLTKLDKGQRAIS

-1221 TEVLLRG
+1221 TAILLKG
-1228 GAAVTII
+1228 GAAVTLI

-1250 RGTTKF
+1250 RGTTKL

-1271 ELAIVLHLLK
+1271 ELAIVLLALRK
-1281 NIDGTDALAKF
+1281 LNGNDALKKF
-1292 GAISMVLISMAG
+1292 GAISMVLISM
-1304 CLRLLAKH
+1304 
-1312 QNGAKNIYKWIGAMA
+1312 GACMSIMSKISPEWGDIGKWTVAMA
-1327 VFGLVIGE
+1327 SMTVIVALLGGVLAGL
-1335 LATIMWLIKDVDGVN
+1335 KHFNVDGSNAVK
-1350 TIAQFG
+1350 QFG
-1356 AIALILGI
+1356 AISMILMAMTGCIAVLSMTPLVWTNIGQWTVI
-1364 MGLTLENLS
+1364 MLAM
-1373 KNYRIKTGDIYKWIG
+1373 TG
-1388 AMAVFGLIVAGLA
+1388 IVALLGGVLA
-1401 GILWHIRGVDGTN
+1401 GLEYFNVDGEN
-1414 AVAQFTAISVIL
+1414 AVKQFAAISTIL
-1426 LAMSGCIK
+1426 LAMAGCIK
-1434 ILSTIGP
+1434 ILTFVGP
-1441 MMSAVYPAM
+1441 PASAALPAL
-1450 GALAVF
+1450 GTLALFA
-1456 IIGLTAIVSAIG
+1456 IGLTAFLAALGGIDKYFNGGFVDVMDRAVDIMTKLGQAIG
-1468 ALITLIDSKLGEGT
+1468 
-1482 SLKALDSAV
+1482 
-1491 SALEK
+1491 
-1496 IGLALGKFIGGIF
+1496 GLVGGILE
-1509 GGVGAAIMATLPQ
+1509 GIGKGLTAALPQ

-1532 EASTFFD
+1532 KASTFFD
-1539 GVKSIDESV
+1539 GINNLKDGV
-1548 VQKTGLI
+1548 VTNTRLMVS
-1555 AAAIGELIS
+1555 AISELS
-1564 AGGENGLDNF
+1564 LLALSNGIDNF

-1586 DLSNFMT
+1586 DLSKFMS
-1593 NASGFFEGLGSVSA
+1593 NGSGFFEGLSSINT
-1607 DAATGAK
+1607 DMSTGVK
-1614 SVAESIRIL
+1614 EIAESIGIL
-1623 AEAAQTESYTFGDG
+1623 AEAAQTESFTFGDG
-1637 FASLGEKLVPFG
+1637 FTSLGEKLVPFG
-1649 EAMVAFSDTIS
+1649 EAMVAFSETIS
-1660 GKIDAEAVEATANAA
+1660 GNIDVQAVEATANAA
-1675 GVMAELNS
+1675 SVLTELNS
-1683 KLPREYGTISGLFA
+1683 KLPREYGGISGLFA

-1702 LDTFGNQLVMFGKAM
+1702 LNTFGNQLVMFGKAM
-1717 VSFSKEVSGK
+1717 VSFSKTVAGN
-1727 IDAEAVN
+1727 IDVEAIN
-1734 AAASAGSVMAE
+1734 AAASAADVMTA

-1757 SGLFANGQ
+1757 SGLFASNP
-1765 ISLDTFGSQ
+1765 IPLDTFGAQ
-1774 LAMFGRAMVS
+1774 LVIFGRAMVS
-1784 FSNTVKGNIDQEA
+1784 FSSIVKGNIDQDA
-1797 VQAAADA
+1797 VQAASDA

-1813 NLPTEYGAIA
+1813 NLPTEYGAIT
-1823 ALFKEQPIAM
+1823 ALFVKQPIPM
-1833 DTFGE
+1833 DTFGA
-1838 QLVMFGRAI
+1838 QLVMFGRA
-1847 AMFSNTVQ
+1847 MVSFSNTVQ
-1855 GRIDQSAVEAV
+1855 GRINQDAVQAV
-1866 ASAGSVMSKMAKSL
+1866 ASAGSIMSEMAKSL
-1880 PADPSVFQKWF
+1880 PSDPSIFEKWF

-1902 GKQLVKFGESMID
+1902 GNQLVEFGKAMID
-1915 FSKSVSG
+1915 FSESVSG
-1922 NIDSNAIKTTVTVAN
+1922 NIDSTAIKTTASVAN

-1945 MPEAINLT
+1945 LPETIDLT
-1953 VLKTGLNDLADA
+1953 VLKTGFTDLADI
-1965 MVKFSESVSGNV
+1965 MKKFSESVSGNV
-1977 DTEIVTKVVN
+1977 DTGTVNKVVIAAKN
-1987 SARTIAQAA
+1987 LAQAA
-1996 AIMPEQVDLAKLT
+1996 AIMPEQVDLAKLA
-2009 VGLSDFGDTI
+2009 VGLSEFGDAI
-2019 VSFSEKVSGAVD
+2019 VTFSEKVSGAVD
-2031 GGSVTTAAQAGKDIA
+2031 GGSVATAAQAGKDIA
-2046 SMLATIPQGIDPTTF
+2046 SMIATIPQDIDPTTF
-2061 IDNLGK
+2061 INNLGK
-2067 LGTAL
+2067 LGSAL
-2072 VEFSKSVAGSEDS
+2072 VEFSNSVAGSEDS
-2085 PGLDIYALANAQ
+2085 PGLNTYALANAQ
-2097 TACTYIGNMLMS
+2097 SACTYISNMLTS
-2109 LGVYTDLTAF
+2109 LGVYTDLTSF
-2119 ITNAQS
+2119 ITNAKP

-2130 VNFSNTVAGTDGT
+2130 ADFSSIVAGSEDST
-2143 GGIDL
+2143 GVNL
-2148 NAVANASQ
+2148 NAITTAVQ
-2156 AGTQISTMM
+2156 AGTQIGSMM
-2165 ASVSV
+2165 TSVGV
-2170 YTDVTEF
+2170 YADITEF
-2177 VNNATKL
+2177 INNAEKL
-2184 AAAIVKF
+2184 ATAIVQFSSTVSGEEIDIAAI
-2191 SSDVGGGVIDMTA
+2191 T
-2204 IANATEAGHK
+2204 NATDAGHK
-2214 ITELIKSSAVYADVS
+2214 IVGVINSSAVYTDIS
-2229 SFVDNSGSVA
+2229 SFIENAGSVA
-2239 KSIVGFSEAV
+2239 KSITDFSKNV
-2249 SSGINESAIESAST
+2249 SGGIDVSAIDSASS
-2263 ASKEIAK
+2263 ASKIIADV
-2270 ILSDLSYIP
+2270 LSELSYVP
-2279 DISGTVSTIGTL
+2279 DISGTVSTIGSL
-2291 GTTITEFSTTV
+2291 GTAIADFSNTV
-2302 ATADMTG
+2302 YASDMTG
-2309 LSEDCVSFKKIVE
+2309 LSEDCMAFNRMVE
-2322 SFGKLSDSGVK
+2322 SFGNLSKSGVEAFIKNLSD
-2333 TFIENLSGA
+2333 A
-2342 KMKTVAAVSNF
+2342 KMKTVTAVSNF
-2353 CIAVAAGTRSYVYTF
+2353 CIAVAAGTRSYVHTF
-2368 KQVGSDLVAGFA
+2368 RQVGSDLVTGFV

-2386 TFRAQAAA
+2386 TFKAQAAA
-2394 AAMASAALSAAKK
+2394 TAMASAALSAAKE

-2422 TYAGQGFTNA
+2422 EYSVEGFTRA
-2432 FADYDAKSSKAGAGL
+2432 FADSKTKSSEASTEFV
-2447 AKSALLGF
+2447 KSALLGVS
-2455 RDAISTAKDMVE
+2455 DAISKAKDLVE